1 MYIAVMTVART
12 IAVKDAECAWI
23 GLRSVLWHAVFG
35 IERGWNHGGV
45 LNGRKV
51 VPAAILWTVS

>member
-45 LNGRKV
+45 LN
-51 VPAAILWTVS
+51 